1 MRLYPGLKMRLT
13 LLINRDVM
21 VVHARCRDSSPCTG
35 VLCGTSL
42 ENGRSENV
50 VSHSHG
56 DPIVHLFFG
65 PSKRS
70 GLQYSLSAL
79 VLGIVTKIVVVNPN
93 LGHVS
98 TTGSHYYASVIE
110 LIIAAF
116 WYSHYR
122 LGTCSYVRLHSLAY
136 NPADRRNQLGRH
148 CYRYNRLLP
157 LEIENRM
164 EWDRQIDWSA
174 LEVRTFVMLL
184 LYNTNTDL
192 I

>member
-1 MRLYPGLKMRLT
+1 MRLT
-13 LLINRDVM
+13 SLTNRDVM
-21 VVHARCRDSSPCTG
+21 VVHARCRHSSPCSG

-56 DPIVHLFFG
+56 DPIVHLILELIEA
-65 PSKRS
+65 PC
-70 GLQYSLSAL
+70 LTVYSLSAL

-122 LGTCSYVRLHSLAY
+122 LGS
-136 NPADRRNQLGRH
+136 
-148 CYRYNRLLP
+148 
-157 LEIENRM
+157 
-164 EWDRQIDWSA
+164 
-174 LEVRTFVMLL
+174 
-184 LYNTNTDL
+184 
-192 I
+192 